1 MSMVLKLALIAA
13 IALSS
18 HDKDPPRLT
27 KVELDE
33 DDPIIIGK
41 FDESSDL
48 KVPWQEGEA
57 EPTRVKK
64 R

>member
-48 KVPWQEGEA
+48 KVP
-57 EPTRVKK
+57 
-64 R
+64 